1 MPGKPATAV
10 DDKNAPKADFKVDYP
25 EVPTEPNYLIVEKTY
40 QTSKPSTLKSAQ
52 QSRKKDPAAA
62 TAPGAAPKQVLTIEQ
77 KKALRQKELLTQFD
91 AIRALPFSLAV
102 VLRLNQP
109 EEMKPITPVTVQD
122 PVETAKGAQA
132 AAGAKKPEPA
142 KPAAG
147 KK

>member
-1 MPGKPATAV
+1 V
-10 DDKNAPKADFKVDYP
+10 
-25 EVPTEPNYLIVEKTY
+25 
-40 QTSKPSTLKSAQ
+40 
-52 QSRKKDPAAA
+52 
-62 TAPGAAPKQVLTIEQ
+62 PKQLLTIEQ
-77 KKALRQKELLTQFD
+77 KKAMRQQELLHQYD
-91 AIRALPFSLAV
+91 CIRALPFSLAV

-122 PVETAKGAQA
+122 PVETAKVAQ